1 MTEAEIPRAAERK
14 ASAPAGPPGRLRGLY
29 RQEAEAWRRHYR
41 KHFKTAAR
49 ALGAGFAIGFAYFLL
64 RPDREAKALGIVV
77 RALKDIPLEAS
88 PPVLALTLLYH
99 NARASAIAVTAGWVP
114 FLFLPILDP
123 LLNGAVLGLL
133 ASISKHQGLNVPLL
147 FLTQILPHGVFELA
161 AVLYA
166 TSLGLYL
173 SAETGKRALAARRR
187 REERRK
193 GLVSAAPGLED
204 FLETCPDRKA
214 GEPESLAWNVVR
226 SFLLVVLPLLALA
239 AFVEG
244 FITPN
249 LG

>member
-1 MTEAEIPRAAERK
+1 MTGLEPPDGPLGTP
-14 ASAPAGPPGRLRGLY
+14 SLPARLSGRIKDIY
-29 RQEAEAWRRHYR
+29 REEGEAWRRHYR
-41 KHFKTAAR
+41 KYFKTAAR
-49 ALGAGFAIGFAYFLL
+49 ALGAGFAIGFAFFLL
-64 RPDREAKALGIVV
+64 RPDREAKALEIVV

-88 PPVLALTLLYH
+88 PAVLALSLFYH
-99 NARASAIAVTAGWVP
+99 NARASAIAVTSGWVP

-173 SAETGKRALAARRR
+173 SAETGKRAVAARRR
-187 REERRK
+187 RKERRK
-193 GLVSAAPGLED
+193 GVVSASPGLED
-204 FLETCPDRKA
+204 FLEAYPDRA
-214 GEPESLAWNVVR
+214 AASESLLWNVVR
-226 SFLLVVLPLLALA
+226 SFVFVVLPLLAVA
-239 AFVEG
+239 AFIEG